1 MFFKKLLSLSL
12 TVIFIFIISLYLSHP
27 ILSDE
32 TTEALS
38 SKIAEYDQKLIELS
52 KAKDTLAN
60 QLKIITSQIELTILK
75 INQTQSSIKTLT
87 AEIDNLS
94 TEIGK
99 LDISLNHLSS
109 VYIEQV
115 NQNYRLT
122 KRTSPLSMLLTS
134 NSFNGFLEQYKYISL
149 IQKNSQDTLVNLET
163 VRTNYDIQKNEKE
176 KKQLELVSLQ
186 KKLSE
191 QEISLDKQKNNKTS
205 LLAITKN
212 DETKYQSLKKA
223 AENELSSLL
232 KAQFVGKRI
241 VKKGEPLGIMGN
253 SGYSF
258 GDHLHFGLYNLKES
272 ELASWIYQND
282 IDSSDY
288 IKNNIWPML
297 EPIEITQG
305 RGNTKYSYLYADHFH
320 HGIDMVSSNK
330 TVRAVNDGMA
340 YFFRNPSSSLG
351 NHVKLFHSDGKMT
364 LYLHLQ

>member
-1 MFFKKLLSLSL
+1 MFFKRLLTLCL
-12 TVIFIFIISLYLSHP
+12 TVILIFAIYSLFPQP

-38 SKIAEYDQKLIELS
+38 AKIAEYDQKLIELS

-60 QLKIITSQIELTILK
+60 QLKIITSQIELTLLK

-87 AEIDNLS
+87 AEIANLS

-115 NQNYRLT
+115 NQNYRLV
-122 KRTSPLSMLLTS
+122 KRSSPLSILLAS
-134 NSFNGFLEQYKYISL
+134 SSFNGFLEQFKYIS
-149 IQKNSQDTLVNLET
+149 IVQKNSQNTLVDLET
-163 VRTNYDIQKNEKE
+163 VRTNYDIQKNDKE

-191 QEISLDKQKNNKTS
+191 QEVSLDKQKASKTN

-232 KAQFVGKRI
+232 KAQFVGKRT

-272 ELASWIYQND
+272 ELSAWIYQND

-288 IKNNIWPML
+288 LKNNIWPMSD
-297 EPIEITQG
+297 PIEITQG
-305 RGNTKYSYLYADHFH
+305 RGNTKYSYLYADRFH
-320 HGIDMVSSNK
+320 HGVDMVSSNK
-330 TVRAVNDGMA
+330 TVRAVADGVA
-340 YFFRNPSSSLG
+340 YFFRNPGSSLG
-351 NHVKLFHSDGKMT
+351 NHVKLFHPDGKMT